1 MEEKGKGRKGP
12 ERKRRDRARNPA
24 ACLLA
29 RVIMN
34 LYLALERFR
43 DRRHTTFLSR
53 FACLLRILINEN
65 AAPAAMRSLFE
76 KSFSYGC
83 TLSTLRKRDA
93 ILADKI
99 CANLMLVSPS

>member
-1 MEEKGKGRKGP
+1 MGRVDISRVDRQTDRRGRWKKRKGRKGP
-12 ERKRRDRARNPA
+12 KRKRRDRARNPA

-43 DRRHTTFLSR
+43 DRRHITFLSR

-65 AAPAAMRSLFE
+65 AAPAVMRSLFGGL
-76 KSFSYGC
+76 YL
-83 TLSTLRKRDA
+83 TDA
-93 ILADKI
+93 
-99 CANLMLVSPS
+99 